1 MALFPKTDG
10 ECAGFA
16 LGVVCACI
24 LEDVR
29 MQSCIDYPLRP
40 REGVTGF

>member
-10 ECAGFA
+10 ECAGCA

-24 LEDVR
+24 PEDAR
-29 MQSCIDYPLRP
+29 MLSYID
-40 REGVTGF
+40 